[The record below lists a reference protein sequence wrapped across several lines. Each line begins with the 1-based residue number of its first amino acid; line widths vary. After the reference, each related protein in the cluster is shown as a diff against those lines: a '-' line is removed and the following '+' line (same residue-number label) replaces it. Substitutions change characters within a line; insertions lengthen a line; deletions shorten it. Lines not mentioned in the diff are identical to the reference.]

1 MINRGGFLG
10 GPSHIK
16 QSHAQRPNFLGPWR
30 DAKWAATR
38 AMNCRPAKNL
48 VAEVL
53 RAAGEGTKRRENPEK
68 NPICQWFP
76 GFPRPT
82 SHRFLWRDLA
92 TGVCIARGPERLK
105 ECGNFDRL
113 KMHHPGWFV
122 IFGVMV

>member
-1 MINRGGFLG
+1 MIQKFHFNGKMMINHGGFLG

-16 QSHAQRPNFLGPWR
+16 QSHAQRPNFRGPWR

-68 NPICQWFP
+68 IQYVN
-76 GFPRPT
+76 GFPDFP
-82 SHRFLWRDLA
+82 D
-92 TGVCIARGPERLK
+92 P
-105 ECGNFDRL
+105 
-113 KMHHPGWFV
+113 HHIDSYGET
-122 IFGVMV
+122 